1 MSVAPE
7 ERAQRASRRVLV
19 VWCADWPV
27 AAALAAED
35 RPRHLPAAVF
45 GGSAGANLVQACNAS
60 AREFGVRRGMRRRD
74 AQSRCPELVVLAAD
88 EARDARAFEEVLAA
102 LERLRPGVMP
112 LRPGLVALRSPG
124 RYYGGEPEAGAAVAE
139 AVVSLGVWDVRVGIA
154 DELFTAE
161 QAARSAALQET
172 RVIEEGGSAAFLRR
186 LPVSVL
192 EDADVVGLL
201 QRLGLPTLGHLA
213 DLPGTDVRTRFGPQA
228 DWVRTVIHGG
238 GARPVAGRTP
248 PPELACEV
256 PFEPPLVSAETV
268 CFSARR
274 TAERFVAGL
283 GERQLVC
290 TELLIEVET
299 EGSAGPVG
307 AVSETASVRRWL
319 HPRWFGA
326 TDVIDRLHWQ
336 LVGTL
341 RAGDIRSAVTRV
353 RFVPEVV
360 APESAH
366 ADGLWGGT
374 DARVERGIAR
384 VQGML
389 GHEAVVAPVLQGGRS
404 PADRQAFRPWGDRA
418 TELRDRS
425 LPWPGSIP
433 SPAPCRVF
441 AQPRPAAVLDAG
453 GRPVVVLPRGG
464 VSAEPARFRPDER
477 EGWQPVAAWAGPWPV
492 AELWW
497 EHGGGRQV
505 ARFQMVG
512 VDGRAW
518 LVTYDSSGD
527 DWVTEAAYD

>member
-1 MSVAPE
+1 MT
-7 ERAQRASRRVLV
+7 RTLV

-27 AAALAAED
+27 AAALAEAGL
-35 RPRHLPAAVF
+35 PRHLPAAVF
-45 GGSAGANLVQACNAS
+45 HANLVQACNAS

-74 AQSRCPELVVLAAD
+74 AQSRCPELLVLAAD
-88 EARDARAFEEVLAA
+88 EARDHRAFEEVLTA

-124 RYYGGEPEAGAAVAE
+124 HYYGGEDEAGAAIAE
-139 AVVSLGVWDVRVGIA
+139 CVVSLGVWDVRVGIA

-161 QAARSAALQET
+161 QAARCAALQET
-172 RVIEEGGSAAFLRR
+172 YAVAAGGSAAFLRT

-192 EDADVVGLL
+192 EDPDAVSLL
-201 QRLGLPTLGHLA
+201 QRLGLPTLGDLA
-213 DLPGTDVRTRFGPQA
+213 DLPGADVRARFGAQA

-248 PPELACEV
+248 PPELDCAV
-256 PFEPPLVSAETV
+256 DFEPPLSSAETV
-268 CFSARR
+268 CFSAKQ

-290 TELLIEVET
+290 TEVRIEVET
-299 EGSAGPVG
+299 ERAAQEAGDGP
-307 AVSETASVRRWL
+307 ASVRRWL

-326 TDVIDRLHWQ
+326 VDLIDRLHWQ

-360 APESAH
+360 VPESVH

-404 PADRQAFRPWGDRA
+404 PGDRQAYVPWGDRP
-418 TELRDRS
+418 TGLRDRT

-433 SPAPCRVF
+433 PPAPARVF
-441 AQPRPAAVLDAG
+441 GDPWPAAVLDGG

-464 VSAEPARFRPDER
+464 VSGEPARFRPGER

-492 AELWW
+492 TELWW
-497 EHGGGRQV
+497 EPGGGRRV
-505 ARFQMVG
+505 ARFQLVG

-518 LVTYDSSGD
+518 LVTYDSD
-527 DWVTEAAYD
+527 HWITEAAYD